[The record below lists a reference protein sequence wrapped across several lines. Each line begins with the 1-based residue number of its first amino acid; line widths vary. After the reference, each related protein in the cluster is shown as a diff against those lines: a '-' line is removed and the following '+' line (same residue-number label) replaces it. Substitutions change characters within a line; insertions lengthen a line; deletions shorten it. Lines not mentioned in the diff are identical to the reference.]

1 MNKEIRVP
9 SREEFEEAMDKRF
22 STEIYNKLK
31 KAEVAVAGLGGIGSN
46 TAVSLARSGIGHI
59 HLVDFDTVDLTNLNR
74 QAYTIEHLGRLK
86 TEALKELLLNINPY
100 LNITTETVKVTEEN
114 AVEIF
119 KDYPIVCEAFDN
131 PDNKAILVNTLL
143 ANCKDMKIVS
153 SSGMAGYESSNKIET
168 IRIMKNLYLCGDRVT
183 DAYAG
188 IGLMA
193 GRVNICA
200 GHEANMVIR
209 LILGIEE
216 I

>member
-100 LNITTETVKVTEEN
+100 LNITIETVKVTEEN

-119 KDYPIVCEAFDN
+119 KEYPIVCEAFDN

-168 IRIMKNLYLCGDRVT
+168 KRIMKNLYLCGDRVT

>member
-168 IRIMKNLYLCGDRVT
+168 KRIMKNLYLCGDRVT

>member
-1 MNKEIRVP
+1 MIEKMQKP
-9 SREEFEEAMDKRF
+9 SKRELEEAMDKRF
-22 STEIYNKLK
+22 SPEIYAKLK

-46 TAVSLARSGIGHI
+46 VAVNLARSGVGHI

-74 QAYTIEHLGRLK
+74 QAYTINHLGRLK
-86 TEALKELLLNINPY
+86 TEALKEILLNINPY
-100 LNITTETVKVTEEN
+100 LNITTKTIKVTEEN

-131 PDNKAILVNTLL
+131 PDNKAILVNAILEK
-143 ANCKDMKIVS
+143 CPEIKVVS
-153 SSGMAGYESSNKIET
+153 ASGMAGFGSSNDIKT
-168 IRIMKNLYLCGDRVT
+168 KKVMKNFYLCGDGVT
-183 DAYAG
+183 DAYKG

>member
-1 MNKEIRVP
+1 
-9 SREEFEEAMDKRF
+9 
-22 STEIYNKLK
+22 
-31 KAEVAVAGLGGIGSN
+31 
-46 TAVSLARSGIGHI
+46 
-59 HLVDFDTVDLTNLNR
+59 
-74 QAYTIEHLGRLK
+74 
-86 TEALKELLLNINPY
+86 
-100 LNITTETVKVTEEN
+100 
-114 AVEIF
+114 
-119 KDYPIVCEAFDN
+119 
-131 PDNKAILVNTLL
+131 
-143 ANCKDMKIVS
+143 MKIFS

-168 IRIMKNLYLCGDRVT
+168 KRIMKNLYLCGDRVT